1 MTTALAAGA
10 TLVALAFAAC
20 LYERWLARRRPH
32 ELAWTAALVLFAGGS
47 AALWTGAALGWDA
60 PTFRAFYFFGA
71 VANVPV
77 LALGT
82 VYLLAPR
89 HRADLVAAVV
99 GLAVAF
105 AGGVL
110 AVAPLTGAIQGD
122 SLPQGSEAFGVL
134 PRALAAVA
142 SGLGAT
148 VVFVGAAWSGVRL
161 VRGRATR
168 RLAAGNALLALG
180 TVVLSASGLLN
191 SVADEMQAFAIS
203 LTAGITILFAGFL
216 VTTTGTR
223 PEHAARPLRRVA

>member
-20 LYERWLARRRPH
+20 LYERWLARRRPQ
-32 ELAWTAALVLFAGGS
+32 ELAWTVALVLFAAGS
-47 AALWTGAALGWDA
+47 GALWTGAALGWDP
-60 PTFRAFYFFGA
+60 PTFRAFYYFGA

-82 VYLLAPR
+82 LYLLLPR
-89 HRADLVAAVV
+89 RRADLVAAGVA
-99 GLAVAF
+99 LAVAF

-110 AVAPLTGAIQGD
+110 AVAPLTGVVSGD
-122 SLPQGSEAFGVL
+122 ALPWGSEVFGVL
-134 PRALAAVA
+134 PRVLAAVA

-148 VVFVGAAWSGVRL
+148 VVFAGAAWSGVRL
-161 VRGRATR
+161 LRGRATR

-180 TVVLSASGLLN
+180 TLVLSASGLLN

-203 LTAGITILFAGFL
+203 LTAGITVLFAGFL
-216 VTTTGTR
+216 VTTTGAGTER
-223 PEHAARPLRRVA
+223 AARPLRRVA

>member
-32 ELAWTAALVLFAGGS
+32 ELAWTVALLLFAAGS
-47 AALWTGAALGWDA
+47 GALWTGAALGWDE
-60 PTFRAFYFFGA
+60 PTFRAFYYFGA

-82 VYLLAPR
+82 LYLLLPR
-89 HRADLVAAVV
+89 RRADLVAAGVA
-99 GLAVAF
+99 LAVAF

-110 AVAPLTGAIQGD
+110 AVAPLTGVVAGD
-122 SLPQGSEAFGVL
+122 TLPQGSEVFGVL
-134 PRALAAVA
+134 PRLLAAVA

-148 VVFVGAAWSGVRL
+148 VVFVGAAWSGVRF
-161 VRGRATR
+161 VRGRTTR

-180 TVVLSASGLLN
+180 TLVLSASGLLN

-216 VTTTGTR
+216 VTTTGPS
-223 PEHAARPLRRVA
+223 PEQVARPLRRVA

>member
-10 TLVALAFAAC
+10 TLVALAFGAS
-20 LYERWLARRRPH
+20 LYERWLVRRRPH
-32 ELAWTAALVLFAGGS
+32 ELAWAVALVLFAAGS

-89 HRADLVAAVV
+89 RPAHVVAAGVA
-99 GLAVAF
+99 LAVAF

-110 AVAPLTGAIQGD
+110 AVAPLTGVIRPD
-122 SLPQGSEAFGVL
+122 TLPQGSEVFGVL

-142 SGLGAT
+142 SGVGAT
-148 VVFVGAAWSGVRL
+148 VVFVGAAWSGLRL
-161 VRGRATR
+161 ARGRATR
-168 RLAAGNALLALG
+168 RLATGNALLALG

-191 SVADEMQAFAIS
+191 SVANEMQAFAIS
-203 LTAGITILFAGFL
+203 LTAGITVLFAGFL
-216 VTTTGTR
+216 VTTTGSGTDR
-223 PEHAARPLRRVA
+223 AARPLRRVA